1 MKKLVIL
8 FIGISFFFPGCA
20 YPFRYDGTYKGK
32 VIDADTGQPIEGVV
46 VLGVWETVTIT
57 PAGGTHDYYD
67 AKETVTDKNGEF
79 EIPGKGLRI
88 LSRLEPVRLTIF
100 KAGYEYMDYSWET
113 LRGDRTLSKK
123 VKWEDDKVFV
133 SLKKLTMEERR
144 ESLTFPPYP
153 PTEAP
158 QEKIKLMMEEIYKER
173 KERGLD

>member
-1 MKKLVIL
+1 MKKLIIL
-8 FIGISFFFPGCA
+8 FIGISFFLPGCA

-32 VIDADTGQPIEGVV
+32 VIDADTEQPIEGVV

-67 AKETVTDKNGEF
+67 AKETATNKNGEF
-79 EIPGKGLRI
+79 EISGKGLRI
-88 LSRLEPVRLTIF
+88 LSNLEPMTAYIF
-100 KAGYEYMDYSWET
+100 KAGYTYEVIDWTE
-113 LRGDRTLSKK
+113 LFRKLHEKI
-123 VKWEDDKVFV
+123 KWEDDKAIIP
-133 SLKKLTMEERR
+133 LKKLTMEERR